1 MKVTELIKDPIIVE
15 WLQTANTKP
24 NTEKAYLQGMQD
36 FTDYTGKDPK
46 NLLEEAEDDIK
57 AGKLMRKRQIKLD
70 LIGFR
75 KHLQDSGKAPL
86 TVKGRI
92 VGVKSF
98 FQTFDIEIPKL
109 PRTGKANTLEKN
121 NEIPEKEDLQDVLKV
136 ADPLEKAIL
145 LVGASSGL
153 AANEICNLKVKDFKK
168 GYDPVTEITT
178 LKLRREKVQFDFITF
193 LSPEASKAVWDY
205 LEYRSRTVDTNQTRR
220 VCRLEKQKV
229 CTDNDFLFICRQIPI
244 EFLETHNDNLRKLD
258 TRALTKVYRRLAE
271 KARKNTQ
278 LNEWGFIRSHN
289 LRKYFDTAL
298 HNAGADDFFIQ
309 YCMGH
314 TLDETR
320 AAYFRASPE
329 KLRDLYKKFIP
340 YLTIQKELD
349 VSESDDYKRIKDENE
364 ILRAETQRHIVERT
378 ELQSLREEIEKLKQ
392 SETVRENL
400 LDEFKPF
407 RDEDMMHRKEVEDFF
422 GVPFNEAIEM
432 YDVNA
437 ALTPYSAEYKAHMKR
452 LHEDEAY
459 RARHKEAVS
468 RSRLSVYNRE
478 RDAKKEELINLM
490 RDALDIR

>member
-1 MKVTELIKDPIIVE
+1 MSVGIYNKRAIYHKGVYILMKVTELMKDTIIVE

-46 NLLEEAEDDIK
+46 TLLEEAEDDIK
-57 AGKLMRKRQIKLD
+57 AGKLMRKRQIKRD

-75 KHLQDSGKAPL
+75 KYLQDLGKAPL

-109 PRTGKANTLEKN
+109 PRTGKATTLEKN
-121 NEIPEKEDLQDVLKV
+121 NEIPDKEDLQDVLKV

-168 GYDPVTEITT
+168 GYDTVTEITT

-229 CTDNDFLFICRQIPI
+229 CTDNDFLFICRQIPA
-244 EFLETHNDNLRKLD
+244 EFLKTHNDNLRKLD

-278 LNEWGFIRSHN
+278 LNDWGFIRSHN

-298 HNAGADDFFIQ
+298 HNAGADDFFVQ

-329 KLRDLYKKFIP
+329 KLREIYLKFVP
-340 YLTIQKELD
+340 YLTILKL
-349 VSESDDYKRIKDENE
+349 SLI
-364 ILRAETQRHIVERT
+364 HI
-378 ELQSLREEIEKLKQ
+378 
-392 SETVRENL
+392 
-400 LDEFKPF
+400 
-407 RDEDMMHRKEVEDFF
+407 
-422 GVPFNEAIEM
+422 
-432 YDVNA
+432 
-437 ALTPYSAEYKAHMKR
+437 
-452 LHEDEAY
+452 
-459 RARHKEAVS
+459 
-468 RSRLSVYNRE
+468 
-478 RDAKKEELINLM
+478 
-490 RDALDIR
+490 